1 MELVHLVS
9 AHFFKIYNVTDSKEE
24 VSKAGSSCELATAP
38 TKPKTKPASV
48 TYIGLCI
55 QEEENSEGQPPIKP
69 QLEQSDS
76 ISDHLGSSTQHGGMA
91 KTTYVAPSFVFFW
104 LGMWFMQNVGV
115 TFWNKKALTAI
126 RLPVTLTF
134 VHMICNSI
142 GAFIFIHVY
151 RGIHRKPLKRSQQW
165 LMLNFSLIFVSNIIF
180 GNWSLGL
187 VSISFNQIM
196 RALVPSV
203 VVGLSI
209 VILGKTYSYK
219 RKAALLPVACGV
231 YLACT
236 GDNSCTFLG
245 FLITLAAVLFAG
257 LKAVLSSKF
266 LTGDLKLHPV
276 DLILH
281 QAPLSALWCLLAI
294 QLTEEKNVLYE
305 RRHEL
310 PALSVW
316 YIITGIIS
324 FLLNITSFYA
334 NQVTSPV
341 TLCVCGNVKQ
351 VFVITL
357 SLILSN
363 EPISIR
369 KMIGI
374 GIVTLG
380 GAMYAYISAKEMAH
394 SSSAPI
400 KYESVKK
407 VVK

>member
-1 MELVHLVS
+1 
-9 AHFFKIYNVTDSKEE
+9 
-24 VSKAGSSCELATAP
+24 
-38 TKPKTKPASV
+38 
-48 TYIGLCI
+48 
-55 QEEENSEGQPPIKP
+55 
-69 QLEQSDS
+69 
-76 ISDHLGSSTQHGGMA
+76 
-91 KTTYVAPSFVFFW
+91 
-104 LGMWFMQNVGV
+104 
-115 TFWNKKALTAI
+115 
-126 RLPVTLTF
+126 
-134 VHMICNSI
+134 MICNSI
-142 GAFIFIHVY
+142 GAFIFVHVY
-151 RGIHRKPLKRSQQW
+151 RGIHRKPLNRSQQW

-394 SSSAPI
+394 SSSAPT